1 MIYINLAV
9 DRTSMNSL
17 KEAKDALTNVAADF
31 LQAYSQL
38 IIPSHKNNALLSSVS
53 LRLLPTYVLALM
65 KNVFLF
71 FF

>member
-31 LQAYSQL
+31 LQAY
-38 IIPSHKNNALLSSVS
+38 IVN
-53 LRLLPTYVLALM
+53 
-65 KNVFLF
+65 
-71 FF
+71 

>member
-38 IIPSHKNNALLSSVS
+38 VIPSHKNNALLSSVS
-53 LRLLPTYVLALM
+53 LRLLPTPTYVLALM
-65 KNVFLF
+65 KNVFYH
-71 FF
+71 

>member
-31 LQAYSQL
+31 LQAYSHL
-38 IIPSHKNNALLSSVS
+38 VIPSHKNNALLSSVS

-65 KNVFLF
+65 KNVF
-71 FF
+71 